1 LFEEVWSWLMTSLEP
16 YGVRPYSTIFILAVA
31 LALSLTT
38 NLANRL
44 LVDVERMKSVMKE
57 VKAWRK
63 DFDEARKTNNK
74 QLMAKAMKKQKAVMQ
89 LQSKAMWDR
98 MKVSFMYLGPF
109 WIIFYVLSSFFKNSA
124 VAVSPFTFPFLLG
137 NDLPFVTWYIV
148 CSLALSLPLSRL
160 LGVNPEM

>member
-1 LFEEVWSWLMTSLEP
+1 MMSLEP
-16 YGVRPYSTIFILAVA
+16 YGVRPYSTIFVLAVA

-44 LVDVERMKSVMKE
+44 LVDVERMKSVMEE

>member
-1 LFEEVWSWLMTSLEP
+1 MTSLEP
-16 YGVRPYSTIFILAVA
+16 YGVRPYSTIFVLAVA

-44 LVDVERMKSVMKE
+44 LVDVERMKSVMEE

>member
-1 LFEEVWSWLMTSLEP
+1 MFEEVWSWLMTSLEP

>member
-1 LFEEVWSWLMTSLEP
+1 MSLEP
-16 YGVRPYSTIFILAVA
+16 YGVRPYSTIFVLAVA

-44 LVDVERMKSVMKE
+44 LVDVERMKSVMEE